1 MAITPVT
8 KNRVTGLASGMETDT
23 IVKNMLAS
31 YQAKLDKQNQ
41 TTTKLQ
47 WKADAL
53 RSVNSLIKT
62 FRESN
67 LSVLNASSNMLSAS
81 AYSAF
86 DVAMLTTTSAVT
98 VKAGASA
105 TEGKVTINS
114 ITQLAEAASLSSTD
128 VFTAELSR
136 DTALKDLAFKNELTF
151 QQNGD
156 VKEVKFSINNVDFT
170 FNEDTLL
177 SDMMSQ
183 INASDAGVKISY
195 SSLKDGF
202 TITSKTTGSAS
213 KIDIKN
219 TAGNMFSYV
228 DTEGHTV
235 AGALGIAAQTKNGQD
250 AVLKIDGYDVVKSSN
265 TFTIDGITYTLNDK
279 YIPADEN
286 DKGISFS
293 VTKNVDAVVDKISKF
308 VDSYNELIGKLQSMI
323 GEEVYRSYSPLTDAQ
338 KEEMSDSDIEKWEEK
353 AKSGMLHNDSGIQ
366 SLLTTVR
373 KALYTTVEGT
383 GMKLSDI
390 GLTTGTYTDGA
401 KITLNKDKLKKA
413 LETNPDAVTSLFVK
427 TSKSTDANT
436 KFNESGFVARLSDSL
451 LSYTKQATDV
461 SLDAVEDSIS
471 DSKEEVGKLEDKLS
485 AKSDALYLKFSA
497 MEAALAKLNSQSSWL
512 SSLFSSTSSS

>member
-8 KNRVTGLASGMETDT
+8 TNRVTGLASGMDTDT

-41 TTTKLQ
+41 ATTKLQ

-67 LSVLNASSNMLSAS
+67 MSILNASNNMLSS
-81 AYSAF
+81 SSYSAF
-86 DVAMLTTTSAVT
+86 DVSMLTATNAVA
-98 VKAGASA
+98 VKVGSSA

-114 ITQLAEAASLSSTD
+114 ITQLAEAASLSATD
-128 VFTAELSR
+128 VFTAELNN
-136 DTALKDLAFKNELTF
+136 DTALKDLDFKNELTF
-151 QQNGD
+151 QQNGE
-156 VKEVKFSINNVDFT
+156 VKEVKFSINGVDFT

-202 TITSKTTGSAS
+202 TITSKTTGSTS
-213 KIDIKN
+213 EIKIEN

-228 DTEGHTV
+228 DEEGHTV
-235 AGALGIAAQTKNGQD
+235 AGALGIAEQTKNGQD
-250 AVLKIDGYDVVKSSN
+250 AMIKIDGYDVVKSSN

-286 DKGISFS
+286 DKGISFM

-308 VDSYNELIGKLQSMI
+308 VDSYNELIGKIQDMV
-323 GEEVYRSYSPLTDAQ
+323 GEEVYRTYAPLTDAQ
-338 KEEMSDSDIEKWEEK
+338 KEEMSDADEKNWEEK
-353 AKSGMLHNDSGIQ
+353 AKSGMLHNDAGIQ

-390 GLTTGTYTDGA
+390 GLTTGVYTDGA
-401 KITLNKDKLKKA
+401 KITLNKDKLRKA
-413 LETNPDAVTSLFVK
+413 LETNPDAVTSLFTK
-427 TSKSTDANT
+427 TSKSADANT
-436 KFNESGFVARLSDSL
+436 KFNESGLMVRISNSL
-451 LSYTKQATDV
+451 LSYTTQATDV
-461 SLDAVEDSIS
+461 SLDSIEDSIT
-471 DSKEEVGKLEDKLS
+471 DSKEEVDKLEEKLS
-485 AKSDALYLKFSA
+485 AKSEALYLRFSA

-512 SSLFSSTSSS
+512 ASMFSSGSSS